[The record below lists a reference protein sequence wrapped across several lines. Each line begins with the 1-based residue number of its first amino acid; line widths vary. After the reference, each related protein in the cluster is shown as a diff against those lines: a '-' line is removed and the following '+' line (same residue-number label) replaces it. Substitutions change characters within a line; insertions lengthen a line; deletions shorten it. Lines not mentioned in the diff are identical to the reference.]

1 MVKTKLIAL
10 FLLVAVLFAF
20 SNLNAKDLPGDKA
33 GRKSDYLYKK
43 LGLSLDQYT
52 KTYQAFLAYEFKVED
67 NMKMSKK
74 DKAGIKDANAKA
86 KTALVGELGKIFTKD
101 QNDKFVKMQ
110 DKVIDMKYKKRV
122 KKAPKE
128 EGKKEE
134 GKKEEPK
141 KDTKKEVKKDEKK
154 DVKKDTKKDEKKD
167 TKKDTKKDEKK
178 DDKKK

>member
-1 MVKTKLIAL
+1 MVKTKLVSL

-20 SNLNAKDLPGDKA
+20 SGLNAKDLPGDKA

-74 DKAGIKDANAKA
+74 DKAVVKDANAKA
-86 KTALVGELGKIFTKD
+86 KTALLGELGKVFNKE
-101 QNDKFVKMQ
+101 QNEKFGKMS
-110 DKVIDMKYKKRV
+110 DKVIDMKFKKKVR
-122 KKAPKE
+122 KTKTE

-134 GKKEEPK
+134 GKKEE
-141 KDTKKEVKKDEKK
+141 KK
-154 DVKKDTKKDEKKD
+154 DVKKEEKKD
-167 TKKDTKKDEKK
+167 TKKDVKKEEKK
-178 DDKKK
+178 DTKKEEKKDVKKEEKKK